1 MCGRPG
7 RCRNDIQLNSTCPLT
22 ILEIQIKCLLSL
34 SLYISNC
41 LEQYIS
47 IGNVQITYFTPENK
61 YPFSQTPYP
70 HPPPADPNPGHIT
83 TPNENPLVDEH
94 PRTINI
100 FNNKNNQMVCR
111 RTQQKNLCLSSNP
124 PLGVHIRKSAT
135 RRRYVALIILLRYLF
150 LFPMFCCCFQFLN
163 LSIFSLFS
171 SIVLLPP
178 SIVFYSF
185 Y

>member
-1 MCGRPG
+1 M
-7 RCRNDIQLNSTCPLT
+7 SA
-22 ILEIQIKCLLSL
+22 LSL
-34 SLYISNC
+34 SLCISNC

-70 HPPPADPNPGHIT
+70 HPPPADPHPGHIT

-100 FNNKNNQMVCR
+100 FNKKNKSNGVSSYPTKKPLPLVEPAAWCPHSKIGH
-111 RTQQKNLCLSSNP
+111 TTTICCLNYPSSLSLFIPN
-124 PLGVHIRKSAT
+124 V
-135 RRRYVALIILLRYLF
+135 LL
-150 LFPMFCCCFQFLN
+150 LFPTSEFVYFLP
-163 LSIFSLFS
+163 FS

-178 SIVFYSF
+178 FIVFYSF